1 MAVTALGFM
10 ILDDGNQSKV
20 RNPPLLNLWNLPS
33 FESNTQILTSFL
45 EISIACVYILSN
57 TTLGTTG
64 KLWVPLEVWK
74 LEEKQQNRV
83 FCAGALAQRVSPRQ
97 GEVLR
102 SPAEACGILRG
113 PAAACENLRSTGG
126 KLRSTGRKLR
136 STGGKLRWL
145 AECCGDL
152 RDPAVCCEILRELA
166 RELREPARSCGVL
179 RGPAVSCGR
188 LQQDAATFA
197 KSFFFSLG
205 KLSNTLLTLF
215 SSRVEDVLWP

>member
-1 MAVTALGFM
+1 
-10 ILDDGNQSKV
+10 
-20 RNPPLLNLWNLPS
+20 LNLWNLPS

-136 STGGKLRWL
+136 STGGKLR
-145 AECCGDL
+145 
-152 RDPAVCCEILRELA
+152 
-166 RELREPARSCGVL
+166 EPARSCGVL

-197 KSFFFSLG
+197 KSFF
-205 KLSNTLLTLF
+205 
-215 SSRVEDVLWP
+215 

>member
-1 MAVTALGFM
+1 
-10 ILDDGNQSKV
+10 
-20 RNPPLLNLWNLPS
+20 LNLWNLPS

-152 RDPAVCCEILRELA
+152 RDPAVDCSKMLPPSRNPFFLA
-166 RELREPARSCGVL
+166 L
-179 RGPAVSCGR
+179 VSCPI
-188 LQQDAATFA
+188 L
-197 KSFFFSLG
+197 SLLFSQVVWRMFYDP
-205 KLSNTLLTLF
+205 KLSKPSNNH
-215 SSRVEDVLWP
+215 